1 MLANHE
7 HRIYPDHCLVWVGK
21 YRNLKNIS
29 HWHFDHE
36 IAVCESGEALISL
49 DQETYTLQKG
59 QCIYLRGQSV
69 HSILSAPDA
78 TLYVSLF
85 SDALIRRITD
95 NYCLINPVFT
105 DELHVLDTLERIRS
119 ACFKKDRF
127 YDEISNALMQGLI
140 AELFSVRDIQKAA
153 VSTSPVTERY
163 KKLLYDIDENTE
175 SYSFTR
181 AVDFMNMSEAYFSRF
196 FKRVSGMTFSMYLNH
211 IRVNKALDLLRDRN
225 MTMTEIAMHCGF
237 DTIRNFNRVFKQIT
251 GYAPRELPVGY
262 ILNLRSNSGNDSD
275 FDPTITT
282 SELMTEL

>member
-85 SDALIRRITD
+85 SDALISRITD

-163 KKLLYDIDENTE
+163 KKLLYDIDRLCLLGRLDAFLIPVDGNFLHVSEP
-175 SYSFTR
+175 YSGEQSAR
-181 AVDFMNMSEAYFSRF
+181 PAPGPEYDN
-196 FKRVSGMTFSMYLNH
+196 
-211 IRVNKALDLLRDRN
+211 DRN
-225 MTMTEIAMHCGF
+225 CDAL
-237 DTIRNFNRVFKQIT
+237 RV
-251 GYAPRELPVGY
+251 
-262 ILNLRSNSGNDSD
+262 
-275 FDPTITT
+275 
-282 SELMTEL
+282 